1 MSIATKFSLN
11 TFGNIVKNILRPC
24 NNLQTPLG
32 RWKLCDKK
40 NIGLVVDYS
49 NEDHCG
55 TCSSNSIINIQNDP
69 EYVIDSNDE
78 LYLYDYECLISNSQ
92 EIKKV

>member
-1 MSIATKFSLN
+1 MSISTKFSLN
-11 TFGNIVKNILRPC
+11 TIVNITKNILRPY
-24 NNLQTPLG
+24 NHLQTPLG
-32 RWKLCDKK
+32 RWKLCDNK

-55 TCSSNSIINIQNDP
+55 TCSTNNVIKNNIQNKIINNFDN
-69 EYVIDSNDE
+69 EIY
-78 LYLYDYECLISNSQ
+78 YYDYECLISNSQ

>member
-40 NIGLVVDYS
+40 NIGSVSY
-49 NEDHCG
+49 
-55 TCSSNSIINIQNDP
+55 
-69 EYVIDSNDE
+69 
-78 LYLYDYECLISNSQ
+78 
-92 EIKKV
+92 K